1 MEPNQM
7 LTIEVFSSPGCGK
20 CGHAKIMLQ
29 KLVDELGKSQ
39 ISWREVDILKEI
51 DYAVEIGVLS
61 TPAIAFNGELKFTG
75 IPSNKNLRA
84 QIVNALKTNHFTH
97 IRQDKK

>member
-1 MEPNQM
+1 M

-20 CGHAKIMLQ
+20 CSHTKVILQ
-29 KLVDELGKSQ
+29 KLVGELGEGQ
-39 ISWREVDILKEI
+39 ISWREVDILTEI

-75 IPSNKNLRA
+75 MPSNKNLRA
-84 QIVNALKTNHFTH
+84 QIVNALDTTPIIQHQ
-97 IRQDKK
+97 QDEKK